1 MADKKINLEF
11 QAKVSTDVGNVKT
24 IIANLKNELG
34 KLQIPAGATKGFEHS
49 LNNLNREVQEFEALL
64 AGGVSSLNDTRK
76 LETSWKRVTTIL
88 DTIGV
93 QIKDL
98 GLAGDKIFP
107 KSVTTNIE
115 KANKAMTAYQQK
127 VAAIRET
134 QEFKDKQAGQSDAVT
149 KRNQAQANLAREEK
163 RLRDLQ
169 VEYDSKKAAWDK
181 NRATEYAAQQSEIAE
196 LTTKINQQTAALEQQ
211 KEVQKQLAQQGVVTQ
226 KGEITDRHS
235 KALPKVDAEIARLK
249 EAKRVADEA
258 KKAAEAEEEAAKKA
272 QSVARGKVTKAKNK
286 HGENSKEVKEAGA
299 AKVEAENR
307 YAEAHKKT
315 LEAITQVEQAE
326 KDLQTTQQIK
336 ADLQKKSQEAEDSK
350 SQVDAITKQ
359 KEALEK
365 QRDALQ
371 TSAQEHERYKVSLDR
386 TESALEDQKTKVET
400 YRTAL
405 STATTE
411 VQRFNAELEQLELD
425 GSKTEWEEIVRVVK
439 EFTGVDLS
447 GFQGDMSK
455 VTSILEQYK
464 MGEIQKSPETM
475 KRLAAELQK
484 VIAPAQGTKQAINGL
499 SEEFKELNRAEQDME
514 RLKNQVLDFF
524 SLSNAIQI
532 FKNAIRDA
540 FETVKELDA
549 AMTETAVVT
558 DFSVG
563 DMWDKLPEYSEQATQ
578 LGTSIKSLYE
588 ATTLY
593 YQQGLK
599 SEAAMGVGIETM
611 KMARIANMDAAAATE
626 AMTAALRGFNME
638 INETSA
644 TRINDVYSELAAITA
659 SDTEQIATA
668 MSKTASIA
676 ASANMEFETTAAL
689 LAQII
694 ETTQEAPETAGTAM
708 KTIIARFTEVKQLFS
723 EGMLTGEDGEGE
735 EININKIDAALK
747 TVGISLKDFLN
758 GTKGIDDIFLEL
770 ASKWNSLDLA
780 TQRYIATTAAGSR
793 QQSRFIAMMSNYDR
807 TMELVEA
814 ANNSA
819 GASSEQFGK
828 TLESLDAKLQKLQN
842 AWDTFTMGLA
852 NNQAIKIAVDMLT
865 GLLNIVNDLTG
876 ALGDGIGVILKL
888 GAAFGAMKLGKSFLG
903 ALTIGLNPK
912 NDISTLQALGMEY
925 TNLGKAATETWEKM
939 KANKIGNW
947 TSGISAMIGLV
958 AKLTAEVG
966 KQAGWNKQWTNSLE
980 TVATAASTAA
990 VAIQFLNMVGL
1001 SNPYFAI
1008 ATAIAALG
1016 YAIYKITSDISHAK
1030 SIEGQIEA
1038 AEEQTRAAE
1047 SAANDAREAYMN
1059 LFNMGNSYTD
1069 TQERLAELTE
1079 GTEEYTR
1086 ALIDANNQ
1094 VLAMIEAYPG
1104 LQKYLRMTNGVLSFD
1119 ESGYQQYLADL
1130 ESGTVKTQ
1138 TATIAARASEA
1149 QLRYKEKQQEIGIDF
1164 TNWISNESNHS
1175 VEDLDKIFEFF
1186 SYGSMGLDY
1195 GSSILALRLQEAGNL
1210 EEGLAAYANQFNI
1223 PEETLQ
1229 QFSSFITEKW
1239 TQSAE
1244 GQSYFNRLEESR
1256 YNVDSLNNQM
1266 ARDIVDNSIIS
1277 DEGTESVIAKII
1289 ADKIAVGDEVQS
1301 EVDLI
1306 KDKNLEQLQ
1315 EMYKEVFGID
1325 FSLVA
1330 DSYMTDGEVDRE
1342 KVINAIATERA
1353 RSAYANQ
1360 AKDLEAGIEQYF
1372 KANPD
1377 NSDAFKALLAGET
1390 NDGNIIDKILQMGGD
1405 SGELSVEKILG
1416 EFDIDALAEILDTDA
1431 ENIKTQLT
1439 VSLNKFAKM
1448 RVQLVQDLAGKLAE
1462 GGLQRDAALQYAN
1475 KLTFE
1480 NATYLNEVASALQQ
1494 GLGEGGLTALNT
1506 MLQEGLS
1513 EHFFANQKE
1522 ISEVINSI
1530 NFNNPIQAVGQ
1541 LTRAF
1546 ENGSDTMKTFV
1557 NNILAIN
1564 QSTLGLSA
1572 QFKYL
1577 LTTAEFGE
1585 IKDDIAD
1592 MVKETGR
1599 VDAKGITEL
1608 AEECDY
1614 LNDIMEQTG
1623 ITAEGMAKALTMLE
1637 DGTLE
1642 VNQLTDAVLASFKA
1656 FDGLESIISSVHSK
1670 FEDFNTT
1677 DRQGEIQD
1685 FVNSAAEQVK
1695 ESIEMGAW
1703 GNELTFDYLAELFG
1717 TDFVDAAADDL
1728 RGAIEKYNAVLQELG
1743 TGSMSAVFE
1752 RLARGKDVLG
1762 NTIKGATGSLQEG
1775 YTYTDENGKSFSMQ
1789 EAEGMLTL
1797 DGYQNFSS
1805 SAEFVDFLANTA
1817 GMSEAGAK
1825 AALAWWSNY
1834 STDMREYFAKA
1845 DEQIARTEFIEALG
1859 GVVDQSEIDAYASI
1873 WNLTTE
1879 QVEALNA
1886 ELAEAQIRVTDFYEE
1901 SGKLKKTEDIMS
1913 SVAEA
1918 MAEDGRYGGLE
1929 RVVGA
1934 AYKKVDGITQIGEN
1948 IQLLNLDSL
1957 FNYLREYKV
1966 PEGAWDGIIEQLA
1979 EGADQVTQ
1987 TIQGHPITVDITP
2000 DMSVADINAEL
2011 QNELQR
2017 QLWREQAE
2025 IQAQVYGELEV
2036 APTLDETAYNSVQSS
2051 IDKLTTTRYA
2061 KVVVNEVWGS
2071 RVDRTSTTTTTV
2083 TVPAGNSGYSST
2095 AQKYLSDRGYISV
2108 ASGTKSAKGGISLLS
2123 EEGAEIVWNKE
2134 KGYSYITGQNGPEFQ
2149 RLNPGD
2155 QVFNAKDTKKILKNG
2170 INPTYASHASGTF
2183 QSNATSVP
2191 VGAGKN
2197 PISGGSGG
2205 NASEKEED
2213 KWENPFDKLYNLVRK
2228 IDEELRQRERIERRY
2243 EKLLEDIGVSA
2254 NKIVAVTAEELVQ
2267 LERERMLQEQLIS
2280 GRRYQIQQFQN
2291 ENPDLT
2297 GYANVVQNERGED
2310 VLRINWDLING
2321 ITDSDQGQRIEDYVS
2336 QLEEWFDDLQEA
2348 EDALWDIEDT
2358 IDEIKERGKDQY
2370 FELEDMIKDALTQS
2384 YQEQIDTLTEINN
2397 SINDTNASL
2406 LDAIQKSV
2414 DKQRQDRENERTED
2428 ELAEKQRRLMYLQ
2441 QDTSGANA
2449 MEILRLQ
2456 DEIAQG
2462 QEDYTD
2468 TLIDQKISELQDQND
2483 AAAEQRDKQITL
2495 AQAQLDHYIET
2506 GRIWQEVQAL
2516 MDEGLDKDNGLIR
2529 GTRLETIL
2537 KNAANF
2543 KGLSDLA
2550 KVEWLNDTN
2559 KIIAEALAYLDIGEK
2574 LDEIIGKIDAP
2585 TVEGPASGGTMGPP
2599 SSGGSGGSGGSGS
2612 SGGGGGSGGSGG
2624 SGTITVTYGN
2634 GNKVT
2639 YDKNA
2644 PNLDSIIAYWESQ
2657 WGKSDYNGGTPTP
2670 PSNNGNSNGT
2680 GSSNT
2685 GNNGDAQTEKKPKQV
2700 VVTYGNGKVV
2710 TYNYPEPTST
2720 VAYWE
2725 GQWGKV
2731 KNRVYKYKQGGLADF
2746 TGPAWLDGTKARP
2759 ELVLNARDTQNF
2771 IQLKDILASLMN
2783 GSINNTSTENN
2794 GDITY
2799 DIDINVESIGSDYD
2813 IEQVANKVKSLI
2825 GDDARYRNN
2834 NTVSL
2839 KR

>member
-49 LNNLNREVQEFEALL
+49 LNNLNREVQEFEVLL

-235 KALPKVDAEIARLK
+235 KAFPKVDAEIARLK

-326 KDLQTTQQIK
+326 KNLQTAQQTK

-411 VQRFNAELEQLELD
+411 VQRFDAELEQLELD
-425 GSKTEWEEIVRVVK
+425 GSKAEWEEIVRVVK

-723 EGMLTGEDGEGE
+723 EGILSGEDAEGE

-819 GASSEQFGK
+819 GASTEQFGK

-852 NNQAIKIAVDMLT
+852 NNEAIKIAVDMLT

-876 ALGDGIGVILKL
+876 ALGNGISAILKL

-912 NDISTLQALGMEY
+912 NDISTLQALSMEY
-925 TNLGKAATETWEKM
+925 TNLGKAATETWKKM
-939 KANKIGNW
+939 KANQTVNLG
-947 TSGISAMIGLV
+947 SGVAGLIALV
-958 AKLTAEVG
+958 AKLGAEVSDQVG
-966 KQAGWNKQWTNSLE
+966 LNDQWASSFEVVASAAGTL
-980 TVATAASTAA
+980 A
-990 VAIQFLNMVGL
+990 VALQFLNMLGL
-1001 SNPYFAI
+1001 ANPYV
-1008 ATAIAALG
+1008 AIAAAILAIG
-1016 YAIYKITSDISHAK
+1016 YAAVKIVSDVNHAN
-1030 SIEGQIEA
+1030 SIEGRLEEARDCAEA
-1038 AEEQTRAAE
+1038 AK
-1047 SAANDAREAYMN
+1047 SAAQEANEAYN
-1059 LFNMGNSYTD
+1059 TLLTKGDQYNETQKRLQELTKG
-1069 TQERLAELTE
+1069 TQE
-1079 GTEEYTR
+1079 YTQ
-1086 ALIDANNQ
+1086 ALIDNNNV
-1094 VLAMIEAYPG
+1094 VLGMVDAYPG
-1104 LQKYLRMTNGVLSFD
+1104 LRKYLKMEDSVLSFD
-1119 ESGYQQYLADL
+1119 EIGYAQYSKDL
-1130 ESGTVKTQ
+1130 EGGVEKTQ
-1138 TATIAARASEA
+1138 IATLMGEARVAELELAEVAQGFGENFSRFWTNWEMTDGQAAVYDDFLKKNPAGISLEDYIASNPQGFYNIEDLIDGFFDFNEVDPEAGASKRFKRSIINAWAQVPEEEKYIPGLDEARATSENLNYQVASAVVDKYVGGEDEGFNDVVA
-1149 QLRYKEKQQEIGIDF
+1149 QIIANKINVDKDTAAKVAEYEKKSEDELIDLY
-1164 TNWISNESNHS
+1164 
-1175 VEDLDKIFEFF
+1175 EDIFLSDFELVKSSFMDGDKI
-1186 SYGSMGLDY
+1186 DRKK
-1195 GSSILALRLQEAGNL
+1195 LATAIADQEAIQK
-1210 EEGLAAYANQFNI
+1210 Y
-1223 PEETLQ
+1223 TQ
-1229 QFSSFITEKW
+1229 QSTST
-1239 TQSAE
+1239 AE
-1244 GQSYFNRLEESR
+1244 
-1256 YNVDSLNNQM
+1256 SLNNFLDGSTNKKGLM
-1266 ARDIVDNSIIS
+1266 AALSGQTS
-1277 DEGTESVIAKII
+1277 DLNLIDKII
-1289 ADKIAVGDEVQS
+1289 ADAITDKGEIDLNAFLEASGVNMEDITEAFGEDAE
-1301 EVDLI
+1301 LI
-1306 KDKNLEQLQ
+1306 KQQLETT
-1315 EMYKEVFGID
+1315 I
-1325 FSLVA
+1325 
-1330 DSYMTDGEVDRE
+1330 
-1342 KVINAIATERA
+1342 
-1353 RSAYANQ
+1353 
-1360 AKDLEAGIEQYF
+1360 
-1372 KANPD
+1372 
-1377 NSDAFKALLAGET
+1377 
-1390 NDGNIIDKILQMGGD
+1390 
-1405 SGELSVEKILG
+1405 
-1416 EFDIDALAEILDTDA
+1416 
-1431 ENIKTQLT
+1431 
-1439 VSLNKFAKM
+1439 NKFIKQKTLLIQGVAN
-1448 RVQLVQDLAGKLAE
+1448 KLSE
-1462 GGLQRDAALQYAN
+1462 GGLSRQDALDYAS

-1480 NATYLNEVASALQQ
+1480 NATYLNEVATALEQ
-1494 GLGEGGLTALNT
+1494 GLGDGGLAALNT
-1506 MLQEGLS
+1506 MLKEGMGDQ
-1513 EHFFANQKE
+1513 FFANKKE
-1522 ISEVINSI
+1522 IQEVIGSI

-1541 LTRAF
+1541 LIRAF
-1546 ENGSDTMKTFV
+1546 DNGSETMKTFV
-1557 NNILAIN
+1557 NNILTIN
-1564 QSTLGLSA
+1564 QAALGLGA

-1599 VDAKGITEL
+1599 VDASNITEL

-1623 ITAEGMAKALTMLE
+1623 ITAEGMAKALTMIE
-1637 DGTLE
+1637 DGTLDFH
-1642 VNQLTDAVLASFKA
+1642 QLTDAVLASFKA

-1670 FEDFNTT
+1670 FEDFDTT

-1695 ESIEMGAW
+1695 ESVEMGAW

-1728 RGAIEKYNAVLQELG
+1728 RGTIEKYNAVLQELG

-1752 RLARGKDVLG
+1752 RLARGEDVLG
-1762 NTIKGATGSLQEG
+1762 NTIKNANGSLQEG

-1789 EAEGMLTL
+1789 EAGDILTL

-1805 SAEFVDFLANTA
+1805 SAEFVEFLADTA

-1845 DEQIARTEFIEALG
+1845 DEQIARTEFISALN

-1879 QVEALNA
+1879 QVKALNA

-1918 MAEDGRYGGLE
+1918 MAENGRYGGLE

-1934 AYKKVDGITQIGEN
+1934 AYKKVDGVTQIGEN

-1987 TIQGHPITVDITP
+1987 TIQGHSITVDITP
-2000 DMSVADINAEL
+2000 DMSVEDINAEL
-2011 QNELQR
+2011 QNELRR
-2017 QLWREQAE
+2017 QLIKEEAE
-2025 IQAQVYGELEV
+2025 IQAQVFGELSVTPELDDAAYQSV
-2036 APTLDETAYNSVQSS
+2036 LSKINTLTD
-2051 IDKLTTTRYA
+2051 TRYA
-2061 KVVVNEVWGS
+2061 TVVVNEKWGTRIQRVQNSEETVVVNEVAPQGS
-2071 RVDRTSTTTTTV
+2071 QAAGTRSA
-2083 TVPAGNSGYSST
+2083 PAG
-2095 AQKYLSDRGYISV
+2095 L
-2108 ASGTKSAKGGISLLS
+2108 SLLG
-2123 EEGAEIVWNKE
+2123 EEGAEIVWNKD
-2134 KGYSYITGQNGPEFQ
+2134 KKYSYIVGNNGPEFQ
-2149 RLNPGD
+2149 HLNSGD
-2155 QVFNAKDTKKILKNG
+2155 QVFNAQDTKKILKNG
-2170 INPTYASHASGTF
+2170 INPIYASHASGTF

-2321 ITDSDQGQRIEDYVS
+2321 ITDPDQGQRIEDYVS

-2414 DKQRQDRENERTED
+2414 DKRRQDRENERTED

-2543 KGLSDLA
+2543 QGLSDLA

-2685 GNNGDAQTEKKPKQV
+2685 GNSGGAQTEKKPKQV

-2746 TGPAWLDGTKARP
+2746 TGPAWLDGTKSRP
-2759 ELVLNARDTQNF
+2759 ELVLNQKDTQNF
-2771 IQLKDILASLMN
+2771 IQLKDILASLMT
-2783 GSINNTSTENN
+2783 GSHASTENN

-2813 IEQVANKVKSLI
+2813 VEQVANKVKSLI
-2825 GDDARYRNN
+2825 NEDARYRNN
-2834 NTVSL
+2834 NAVSL

>member
-326 KDLQTTQQIK
+326 KDLQTAQQTK
-336 ADLQKKSQEAEDSK
+336 ANLQKKSQEAEDSK

-371 TSAQEHERYKVSLDR
+371 TSAQEHEKYKASLDR

-400 YRTAL
+400 YRTTL
-405 STATTE
+405 NTATTE

-425 GSKTEWEEIVRVVK
+425 GSKAEWEEIVRVVK

-499 SEEFKELNRAEQDME
+499 SEEFKELNRVEQDME

-599 SEAAMGVGIETM
+599 TEAAMGVGIETM

-723 EGMLTGEDGEGE
+723 EGMLSGEDAEGE

-819 GASSEQFGK
+819 GASTEQFGK

-852 NNQAIKIAVDMLT
+852 NNEAIKIAVDMLT
-865 GLLNIVNDLTG
+865 SLLNIVNDLTG
-876 ALGDGIGVILKL
+876 ALGNGISAILKL

-912 NDISTLQALGMEY
+912 NDISTLQALSMEY
-925 TNLGKAATETWEKM
+925 TNLGKAATETWKKM
-939 KANKIGNW
+939 KANQTVNLG
-947 TSGISAMIGLV
+947 SGVAGLIALV
-958 AKLTAEVG
+958 AKLGAEVSDQVG
-966 KQAGWNKQWTNSLE
+966 LNDQWASSFEVVASAAGTL
-980 TVATAASTAA
+980 A
-990 VAIQFLNMVGL
+990 VALQFLNMLGL
-1001 SNPYFAI
+1001 ANPYV
-1008 ATAIAALG
+1008 AIAAAILAIG
-1016 YAIYKITSDISHAK
+1016 YAAVKIVSDVNHAN
-1030 SIEGQIEA
+1030 SIEGRLEEARDCAEA
-1038 AEEQTRAAE
+1038 AK
-1047 SAANDAREAYMN
+1047 SAAQEANEAYN
-1059 LFNMGNSYTD
+1059 TLLTKGDQYNETQKRLQELTKG
-1069 TQERLAELTE
+1069 TQE
-1079 GTEEYTR
+1079 YTQ
-1086 ALIDANNQ
+1086 ALIDNNNV
-1094 VLAMIEAYPG
+1094 VLGMVDAYPG
-1104 LQKYLRMTNGVLSFD
+1104 LRKYLKMEDGVLSFD
-1119 ESGYQQYLADL
+1119 EIGYAQYSKDL
-1130 ESGTVKTQ
+1130 EGGVEKTQ
-1138 TATIAARASEA
+1138 IATLMGEARVAELELAEVAQGFGENFSRFWTNWEMTDGQAAVYNDFLKKNPAGISLEDYIASNPQGFYNIEDLIDGFFDFNEVDPEAGASKRFKRSIINAWAQVPEQEKYIPGLDEARATSENLNYQVASAVVDKYVGGEDEGFNDVVA
-1149 QLRYKEKQQEIGIDF
+1149 QIIANKINVDKDTAAKVAEYEKKSEDDLIDLY
-1164 TNWISNESNHS
+1164 
-1175 VEDLDKIFEFF
+1175 EDIFLSDFELVKSSFMDGDKI
-1186 SYGSMGLDY
+1186 DRKK
-1195 GSSILALRLQEAGNL
+1195 LATAIADQEAIQK
-1210 EEGLAAYANQFNI
+1210 Y
-1223 PEETLQ
+1223 TQ
-1229 QFSSFITEKW
+1229 QSTST
-1239 TQSAE
+1239 AE
-1244 GQSYFNRLEESR
+1244 
-1256 YNVDSLNNQM
+1256 SLNNFLDGSTNKKGLM
-1266 ARDIVDNSIIS
+1266 AALSGQTS
-1277 DEGTESVIAKII
+1277 DLNLIDKII
-1289 ADKIAVGDEVQS
+1289 ADAITDKGEIDLNAFLEASGVNMEDITEAFGEDAE
-1301 EVDLI
+1301 LI
-1306 KDKNLEQLQ
+1306 KQQLETT
-1315 EMYKEVFGID
+1315 I
-1325 FSLVA
+1325 
-1330 DSYMTDGEVDRE
+1330 
-1342 KVINAIATERA
+1342 
-1353 RSAYANQ
+1353 
-1360 AKDLEAGIEQYF
+1360 
-1372 KANPD
+1372 
-1377 NSDAFKALLAGET
+1377 
-1390 NDGNIIDKILQMGGD
+1390 
-1405 SGELSVEKILG
+1405 
-1416 EFDIDALAEILDTDA
+1416 
-1431 ENIKTQLT
+1431 
-1439 VSLNKFAKM
+1439 NKFIKQKTLLIQGVAN
-1448 RVQLVQDLAGKLAE
+1448 KLSE
-1462 GGLQRDAALQYAN
+1462 GGLSRQDALDYAS

-1480 NATYLNEVASALQQ
+1480 NATYLNEVATALEQ
-1494 GLGEGGLTALNT
+1494 GLGDGGLAALNT
-1506 MLQEGLS
+1506 MLKEGMGDQ
-1513 EHFFANQKE
+1513 FFANKKE
-1522 ISEVINSI
+1522 IQEVIGSI

-1541 LTRAF
+1541 LIRAF
-1546 ENGSDTMKTFV
+1546 DNGSETMKTFV
-1557 NNILAIN
+1557 NNILTIN
-1564 QSTLGLSA
+1564 QAALGLGA

-1599 VDAKGITEL
+1599 VDASNITEL

-1623 ITAEGMAKALTMLE
+1623 ITAEGMAKALTMIE
-1637 DGTLE
+1637 DGTLDFH
-1642 VNQLTDAVLASFKA
+1642 QLTDAVLASFKA

-1670 FEDFNTT
+1670 FEDFDTT

-1695 ESIEMGAW
+1695 ESVEMGAW

-1728 RGAIEKYNAVLQELG
+1728 RGTIEKYNAVLQELG

-1789 EAEGMLTL
+1789 EAGGKLTL

-1805 SAEFVDFLANTA
+1805 SAEFVEFLADTA

-1834 STDMREYFAKA
+1834 STDMRQYFAKA
-1845 DEQIARTEFIEALG
+1845 DEQIARTEFISALN

-1934 AYKKVDGITQIGEN
+1934 AYKKVDGVTQIGEN

-1987 TIQGHPITVDITP
+1987 TIQGHSITVDITP
-2000 DMSVADINAEL
+2000 DMSVEDINAEL
-2011 QNELQR
+2011 QNELRR
-2017 QLWREQAE
+2017 QLIKEEAE
-2025 IQAQVYGELEV
+2025 IQAQVFGELSVTPELDDAAYQSV
-2036 APTLDETAYNSVQSS
+2036 LSKINTLTD
-2051 IDKLTTTRYA
+2051 TRYA
-2061 KVVVNEVWGS
+2061 TVVVNEKWGTRIQRVQNSEETVVVNEVAPQGS
-2071 RVDRTSTTTTTV
+2071 QAAGTRSA
-2083 TVPAGNSGYSST
+2083 PAG
-2095 AQKYLSDRGYISV
+2095 L
-2108 ASGTKSAKGGISLLS
+2108 SLLG
-2123 EEGAEIVWNKE
+2123 EEGAEIVWNKD
-2134 KGYSYITGQNGPEFQ
+2134 KKYSYIVGNNGPEFQ
-2149 RLNPGD
+2149 HLNSGD
-2155 QVFNAKDTKKILKNG
+2155 QVFNAQDTKKILRNG
-2170 INPTYASHASGTF
+2170 VNPLYQSHASGIYG
-2183 QSNATSVP
+2183 SHATSVP

-2205 NASEKEED
+2205 KTSDDDED
-2213 KWENPFDKLYNLVRK
+2213 TWENPFDKLYNLVRK

-2243 EKLLEDIGVSA
+2243 EKLLKSIDVSA
-2254 NKIVAVTAEELVQ
+2254 NAIVKVSREELAQ
-2267 LERERMLQEQLIS
+2267 LDRERAFQESLVR
-2280 GRRYQIQQFQN
+2280 GRRQQINQYQS
-2291 ENPDLT
+2291 ENADLT
-2297 GYANVVQNERGED
+2297 KYANVVKNDRGED
-2310 VLRINWDLING
+2310 VLRIDWDLINSV
-2321 ITDSDQGQRIEDYVS
+2321 TDTDEGERIEEYVS
-2336 QLEEWFDDLQEA
+2336 QLEEWFDSLEEA
-2348 EDALWDIEDT
+2348 EDALWDIEDAVE
-2358 IDEIKERGKDQY
+2358 EIKERGEEEY
-2370 FELEDMIKDALTQS
+2370 FDMEDTIKEALTQS
-2384 YQEQIDTLTEINN
+2384 YQDEIDKLSQINE
-2397 SINDTNASL
+2397 SINETNSSL
-2406 LDAIQKSV
+2406 LDAIQKTI
-2414 DKQRQDRENERTED
+2414 DKQRQDRDNQRTED
-2428 ELAEKQRRLMYLQ
+2428 DLAEKQRRLLYLQ

-2456 DEIAQG
+2456 EEIEQG

-2468 TLIDQKISELQDQND
+2468 ALIDQKISELQDQND
-2483 AAAEQRDKQITL
+2483 EAAKQREQQITI
-2495 AQAQLDHYIET
+2495 AQSQLDHYIET
-2506 GRIWQEVQAL
+2506 GRIWQEVYSL
-2516 MDEGLDKDNGLIR
+2516 MDDGLDKDAGLVR
-2529 GTRLETIL
+2529 GSRLEEIL
-2537 KNAANF
+2537 KNSDNF
-2543 KGLSDLA
+2543 TGMSEIA
-2550 KVEWLNDTN
+2550 KMEWLNDTN
-2559 KIIAEALAYLDIGEK
+2559 NMIAQALAYLEIGRQLEDIGAKAGSQIEFTTADGRV
-2574 LDEIIGKIDAP
+2574 LTGIVNSDGSVTASDGSTYNNVYQGYDGKYYAGENITGDKK
-2585 TVEGPASGGTMGPP
+2585 PP
-2599 SSGGSGGSGGSGS
+2599 SVEKPSNNISGS
-2612 SGGGGGSGGSGG
+2612 SGNKNNTTTKKNNPYGVASEQGNYTARNGTMWSQGVKAIQWALNDMGYNA
-2624 SGTITVTYGN
+2624 GTIDGGYGYTTAQAVSRFQSSE
-2634 GNKVT
+2634 GIQVDGD
-2639 YDKNA
+2639 YG
-2644 PNLDSIIAYWESQ
+2644 SQ
-2657 WGKSDYNGGTPTP
+2657 TR
-2670 PSNNGNSNGT
+2670 
-2680 GSSNT
+2680 
-2685 GNNGDAQTEKKPKQV
+2685 EKMRLR
-2700 VVTYGNGKVV
+2700 G
-2710 TYNYPEPTST
+2710 
-2720 VAYWE
+2720 
-2725 GQWGKV
+2725 
-2731 KNRVYKYKQGGLADF
+2731 YKTGGLADF

-2759 ELVLNARDTQNF
+2759 ELVLNQRDTQNF
-2771 IQLKDILASLMN
+2771 IQLKDILASLMT
-2783 GSINNTSTENN
+2783 GSHTSTENN

-2813 IEQVANKVKSLI
+2813 VEQVANKVKSLI
-2825 GDDARYRNN
+2825 NEDARYRNN
-2834 NTVSL
+2834 NAVSL

>member
-64 AGGVSSLNDTRK
+64 AGGISSLNDTRK

-127 VAAIRET
+127 VAAIRKT
-134 QEFKDKQAGQSDAVT
+134 QEFKGKQAGQSEAVT

-196 LTTKINQQTAALEQQ
+196 LTTKIKQQTAALEQQ

-235 KALPKVDAEIARLK
+235 KAFPKVDAEIARLK

-272 QSVARGKVTKAKNK
+272 QSVARGKNTKAKNK

-326 KDLQTTQQIK
+326 KDLQTVQQTK

-371 TSAQEHERYKVSLDR
+371 TSAQEHERYKASLDR
-386 TESALEDQKTKVET
+386 AESALEDQKTKVET

-405 STATTE
+405 STAATE
-411 VQRFNAELEQLELD
+411 VQRFNTELEQLELD
-425 GSKTEWEEIVRVVK
+425 GSQAEWEEIVRVVK

-499 SEEFKELNRAEQDME
+499 SNEFKELHRAEQDME

-599 SEAAMGVGIETM
+599 TEAAMSVGIETM

-723 EGMLTGEDGEGE
+723 EGMLSGEDAEGE

-747 TVGISLKDFLN
+747 AVGISLKDFLN

-876 ALGDGIGVILKL
+876 ALGDGIGAILKL

-1001 SNPYFAI
+1001 SNPFFAI

-1047 SAANDAREAYMN
+1047 SAANDAREAYIN

-1079 GTEEYTR
+1079 GTKEYTR

-1119 ESGYQQYLADL
+1119 EGGYQQYLADL

-1186 SYGSMGLDY
+1186 SYGDMGLDY

-1210 EEGLAAYANQFNI
+1210 EEGLAAYANQFSI

-1239 TQSAE
+1239 TQSEE
-1244 GQSYFNRLEESR
+1244 GQSYFSRLEESR

-1448 RVQLVQDLAGKLAE
+1448 RVQLVQDVAGKLAE

-1670 FEDFNTT
+1670 FEDFDTT

-1695 ESIEMGAW
+1695 ESVEIGAW

-1789 EAEGMLTL
+1789 EAGGMLTL

-1805 SAEFVDFLANTA
+1805 SAEFVEFLADTA

-1859 GVVDQSEIDAYASI
+1859 GVVDQSEIDAYARI

-1879 QVEALNA
+1879 QIEALNA

-1918 MAEDGRYGGLE
+1918 MAENGRYGGLE

-1957 FNYLREYKV
+1957 FNYLTEYKV

-2017 QLWREQAE
+2017 QLWKEQAE

-2051 IDKLTTTRYA
+2051 IDSLTTTRYA

-2071 RVDRTSTTTTTV
+2071 RVDRTSTTTTIV

-2095 AQKYLSDRGYISV
+2095 AQKYLSDRGYVSV

-2197 PISGGSGG
+2197 PISGG
-2205 NASEKEED
+2205 NTSEKEED

-2243 EKLLEDIGVSA
+2243 EKLLTDLNVSA
-2254 NKIVAVTAEELVQ
+2254 KQIVSVSREELAQ
-2267 LERERMLQEQLIS
+2267 LEKERLLQERLVTS
-2280 GRRYQIQQFQN
+2280 RKSQIEQYQN
-2291 ENPDLT
+2291 ESSDLT
-2297 GYANVVQNERGED
+2297 KYGNVVTDENGNS
-2310 VLRINWDLING
+2310 VLRINWDLINSV
-2321 ITDSDQGQRIEDYVS
+2321 TDTEEGDRIETYIS
-2336 QLEEWFDDLQEA
+2336 QLEEWFDSLEEA
-2348 EDALWDIEDT
+2348 EDALQDIEDAVE
-2358 IDEIKERGKDQY
+2358 EIKERGKDQY
-2370 FELEDMIKDALTQS
+2370 FELEDAIKDALVQS
-2384 YQEQIDTLTEINN
+2384 YQDEIDKLSEINN
-2397 SINDTNASL
+2397 SINDTNSAL
-2406 LDAIQKSV
+2406 LDAMQKSL
-2414 DKQRQDRENERTED
+2414 DKQRQERENQRTED
-2428 ELAEKQRRLMYLQ
+2428 DLAEKQRRLLYLQ

-2449 MEILRLQ
+2449 TEILQLQ
-2456 DEIAQG
+2456 KEIKEG

-2468 TLIDQKISELQDQND
+2468 SLIDQKISELQEQND
-2483 AAAEQRDKQITL
+2483 EAAKQREQQIIL
-2495 AQAQLDHYIET
+2495 AQTQLDHYVKT
-2506 GRIWQEVQAL
+2506 GQVWEDVYAL
-2516 MDEGLDKDNGLIR
+2516 MDEGLDEDSGLIR
-2529 GTRLETIL
+2529 GSRLEELL
-2537 KNAANF
+2537 KNAEGF
-2543 KGLSDLA
+2543 QGMSTIKQM
-2550 KVEWLNDTN
+2550 EWMKDTN
-2559 KIIAEALAYLDIGEK
+2559 NMIAQALAYLEIGRQLEDIGMQTGSQVEFTTSDGRI
-2574 LDEIIGKIDAP
+2574 LTGTVNADGSVTASDGQTYNNVFQGYDGKYYAGENIADVEEP
-2585 TVEGPASGGTMGPP
+2585 NVEGPSEGQGEAKDNPYGVASNQGNYTARNGTMWSKGVKAIQWALNDM
-2599 SSGGSGGSGGSGS
+2599 GYNA
-2612 SGGGGGSGGSGG
+2612 
-2624 SGTITVTYGN
+2624 GTIDGGYGYATAQAVSRFQRAE
-2634 GNKVT
+2634 GISA
-2639 YDKNA
+2639 D
-2644 PNLDSIIAYWESQ
+2644 
-2657 WGKSDYNGGTPTP
+2657 GDYGP
-2670 PSNNGNSNGT
+2670 
-2680 GSSNT
+2680 
-2685 GNNGDAQTEKKPKQV
+2685 QTREKMKLR
-2700 VVTYGNGKVV
+2700 G
-2710 TYNYPEPTST
+2710 
-2720 VAYWE
+2720 
-2725 GQWGKV
+2725 
-2731 KNRVYKYKQGGLADF
+2731 YKTGGLADF

-2759 ELVLNARDTQNF
+2759 EMVLNQKDTQNF
-2771 IQLKDILASLMN
+2771 IQLRDILASIMER
-2783 GSINNTSTENN
+2783 GSTSNSSTENN

-2799 DIDINVESIGSDYD
+2799 DIDINVETIGSDYD
-2813 IEQVANKVKSLI
+2813 VEQVANKVKSLI
-2825 GDDARYRNN
+2825 SENARYRNN
-2834 NTVSL
+2834 NTISL
-2839 KR
+2839 AR

>member
-98 GLAGDKIFP
+98 GLSGDKIFP
-107 KSVTTNIE
+107 KSVTANIE

-134 QEFKDKQAGQSDAVT
+134 QEFKDKQTGQNDAVT

-235 KALPKVDAEIARLK
+235 KAFPKVDAEIARLK

-326 KDLQTTQQIK
+326 KNLQTAQQTK

-371 TSAQEHERYKVSLDR
+371 TSAQEHERYKASLDR

-411 VQRFNAELEQLELD
+411 VQRFDAELEQLELD
-425 GSKTEWEEIVRVVK
+425 GSKAEWEEIVRVVK

-723 EGMLTGEDGEGE
+723 EGMLSGEDAEGE

-876 ALGDGIGVILKL
+876 ALGDGIGAILKL

-1104 LQKYLRMTNGVLSFD
+1104 LQKYLRMTNGALSFD

-1210 EEGLAAYANQFNI
+1210 EEGLAAYANQFDI

-1448 RVQLVQDLAGKLAE
+1448 RVQLVQDVAGKLAE

-1805 SAEFVDFLANTA
+1805 SAEFVEFLADTT

-1845 DEQIARTEFIEALG
+1845 DEQIARTEFISALN

-1879 QVEALNA
+1879 QVKALNA

-1918 MAEDGRYGGLE
+1918 MAENGRYGGLE

-1934 AYKKVDGITQIGEN
+1934 AYKKVDGVTQIGEN

-1987 TIQGHPITVDITP
+1987 TIQGHSITVDITP
-2000 DMSVADINAEL
+2000 DMSVEDINAEL
-2011 QNELQR
+2011 QNELRR
-2017 QLWREQAE
+2017 QLVKEEAE
-2025 IQAQVYGELEV
+2025 IQAQVFGELSVTPELDDAAYQSV
-2036 APTLDETAYNSVQSS
+2036 LSKINTLTD
-2051 IDKLTTTRYA
+2051 TRYA
-2061 KVVVNEVWGS
+2061 TVVVNEKWGTRIQRVQNSEETVVVNEVAPQGS
-2071 RVDRTSTTTTTV
+2071 QAAGTRSA
-2083 TVPAGNSGYSST
+2083 PAG
-2095 AQKYLSDRGYISV
+2095 L
-2108 ASGTKSAKGGISLLS
+2108 SLLG
-2123 EEGAEIVWNKE
+2123 EEGAEIVWNKD
-2134 KGYSYITGQNGPEFQ
+2134 KKYSYIVGNNGPEFQ
-2149 RLNPGD
+2149 HLNSGD
-2155 QVFNAKDTKKILKNG
+2155 QVFNAQDTKKILRNG
-2170 INPTYASHASGTF
+2170 VNPLYQSHASGIYG
-2183 QSNATSVP
+2183 SHATSVP

-2205 NASEKEED
+2205 KTSDDDED
-2213 KWENPFDKLYNLVRK
+2213 TWENPFDKLYNLVRK

-2321 ITDSDQGQRIEDYVS
+2321 LTDTDQGQRVEDYVS

-2624 SGTITVTYGN
+2624 GSGTFRVDYVSNETGKVVKTVTYS
-2634 GNKVT
+2634 
-2639 YDKNA
+2639 KNA
-2644 PNLDSIIAYWESQ
+2644 PNLEGIIAYWESALNATARR
-2657 WGKSDYNGGTPTP
+2657 Y
-2670 PSNNGNSNGT
+2670 
-2680 GSSNT
+2680 
-2685 GNNGDAQTEKKPKQV
+2685 KK
-2700 VVTYGNGKVV
+2700 
-2710 TYNYPEPTST
+2710 
-2720 VAYWE
+2720 
-2725 GQWGKV
+2725 
-2731 KNRVYKYKQGGLADF
+2731 GGLADF

>member
-1 MADKKINLEF
+1 MADKKFDLVFKASLE
-11 QAKVSTDVGNVKT
+11 VGNVKT
-24 IIANLKNELG
+24 NIANLKNELG

-326 KDLQTTQQIK
+326 KDLQTAQQTK

-499 SEEFKELNRAEQDME
+499 SEEFKELNRADQDME
-514 RLKNQVLDFF
+514 NLKNQVLDFF

-723 EGMLTGEDGEGE
+723 EGILSGEDAEGE
-735 EININKIDAALK
+735 EININKIDVALK

-876 ALGDGIGVILKL
+876 ALGDGIGAILKL

-1149 QLRYKEKQQEIGIDF
+1149 QLRYEGKQKEYAYSFGEWWSENSENFSEDDWKMIDQF
-1164 TNWISNESNHS
+1164 FINAGGLPIHF
-1175 VEDLDKIFEFF
+1175 LD
-1186 SYGSMGLDY
+1186 SLYDY
-1195 GSSILALRLQEAGNL
+1195 NNL
-1210 EEGLAAYANQFNI
+1210 EDAIDAYLAINDTSMEIAQPFVD
-1223 PEETLQ
+1223 
-1229 QFSSFITEKW
+1229 FITKGW
-1239 TQSAE
+1239 TESIE
-1244 GQSYFNRLEESR
+1244 GQNYLNQLEEAKYSA
-1256 YNVDSLNNQM
+1256 DSLNQQL
-1266 ARDIVDNSIIS
+1266 AEDIVSNSIIS
-1277 DEGTESVIAKII
+1277 DQGTENVIAKII
-1289 ADKIAVGDEVQS
+1289 ADKIAIGDEVKN
-1301 EVDLI
+1301 EVEKIEDES
-1306 KDKNLEQLQ
+1306 LEELQ
-1315 EMYKEVFGID
+1315 EMYKQVFGID

-1342 KVINAIATERA
+1342 KVINAIATARA
-1353 RSAYANQ
+1353 RSTYANQ

-1377 NSDAFKALLAGET
+1377 NSDAFKALLTGET

-1416 EFDIDALAEILDTDA
+1416 EFDIDALVEILDTDA

-1448 RVQLVQDLAGKLAE
+1448 RVQLVQDVAGKLAE

-1599 VDAKGITEL
+1599 VDAKDITEL

-1614 LNDIMEQTG
+1614 LNDIMDQTG
-1623 ITAEGMAKALTMLE
+1623 IAAEGMAKALTMLE

-1670 FEDFNTT
+1670 FEDFDIT

-1805 SAEFVDFLANTA
+1805 SAEFVEFLADTA

-1859 GVVDQSEIDAYASI
+1859 GVVDQSEIDAYARI

-1957 FNYLREYKV
+1957 FNYLTEYKV

-2017 QLWREQAE
+2017 QLWKEQAE

-2051 IDKLTTTRYA
+2051 IDSLTTTRYA

-2083 TVPAGNSGYSST
+2083 TVPAGNSRYSST
-2095 AQKYLSDRGYISV
+2095 AQKYLSDRGYVSV

-2155 QVFNAKDTKKILKNG
+2155 QVFNTKDTKKILKNG

-2183 QSNATSVP
+2183 QSHATSVP

-2205 NASEKEED
+2205 NASKKEED
-2213 KWENPFDKLYNLVRK
+2213 KWENPFDKLYNLVRE
-2228 IDEELRQRERIERRY
+2228 IDEELRQRERLERRY
-2243 EKLLEDIGVSA
+2243 EKLLESVDMTAGKLFD
-2254 NKIVAVTAEELVQ
+2254 NAVEQLRQ
-2267 LERERMLQEQLIS
+2267 LEKEKLLNKELQEA
-2280 GRRYQIQQFQN
+2280 RRSQIQQYQQ
-2291 ENPDLT
+2291 ENADLMK
-2297 GYANVVQNERGED
+2297 YAKVVQNERGED
-2310 VLRINWDLING
+2310 VLRIHWDQINLVE
-2321 ITDSDQGQRIEDYVS
+2321 DPEQGERIEDYVN
-2336 QLEEWFDDLQEA
+2336 QLEEWFDSLEEA
-2348 EDALWDIEDT
+2348 EDKLNDIEDR
-2358 IDEIKERGKDQY
+2358 IEEVKELGKEEYLD
-2370 FELEDMIKDALTQS
+2370 FENAIKDAITFA
-2384 YQEQIDTLTEINN
+2384 YQEEIDKLSEINE
-2397 SINDTNASL
+2397 SINDTNSQL
-2406 LDAIQKSV
+2406 IDAIS
-2414 DKQRQDRENERTED
+2414 KQVNRIRQQRENERTEQ
-2428 ELAEKQRRLMYLQ
+2428 ELQEKQRQLLYLS
-2441 QDTSGANA
+2441 QDTSGANDMA
-2449 MEILRLQ
+2449 ILELQREI
-2456 DEIAQG
+2456 EEGTI
-2462 QEDYTD
+2462 DYTD
-2468 TLIDQKISELQDQND
+2468 TLIDQKIDELQMQND
-2483 AAAEQRDKQITL
+2483 EAAEQREQQITL
-2495 AQAQLDHYIET
+2495 MQAQLDHLIKSGE
-2506 GRIWQEVQAL
+2506 IWDEVYTL
-2516 MDEGLDKDNGLIR
+2516 MDEGLDPEAGLIR
-2529 GTRLETIL
+2529 GSRLEQIL
-2537 KNAANF
+2537 KSAENFDGMSKVQQMDWLKELQQQAAQAVVYMR
-2543 KGLSDLA
+2543 LTT
-2550 KVEWLNDTN
+2550 E
-2559 KIIAEALAYLDIGEK
+2559 
-2574 LDEIIGKIDAP
+2574 KIDTA
-2585 TVEGPASGGTMGPP
+2585 VELNRQDYFGGTTPEPEYNGS
-2599 SSGGSGGSGGSGS
+2599 SSGGSGGG
-2612 SGGGGGSGGSGG
+2612 SGGGGSFGGSSASGGNNESISTWKIYTPGGSYITTYTGTQSQLDKNFPSISYKREKVSSTGGSNNNGSNNSGSGNNNNNTSTPKYTKMIVKFAD
-2624 SGTITVTYGN
+2624 GT
-2634 GNKVT
+2634 
-2639 YDKNA
+2639 
-2644 PNLDSIIAYWESQ
+2644 Q
-2657 WGKSDYNGGTPTP
+2657 
-2670 PSNNGNSNGT
+2670 
-2680 GSSNT
+2680 
-2685 GNNGDAQTEKKPKQV
+2685 
-2700 VVTYGNGKVV
+2700 V
-2710 TYNYPEPTST
+2710 TYNYNSDWKSLADYHKKFHGGSYTTTP
-2720 VAYWE
+2720 AY
-2725 GQWGKV
+2725 KT
-2731 KNRVYKYKQGGLADF
+2731 GGLADF
-2746 TGPAWLDGTKARP
+2746 TGPAWLDGTKSRP
-2759 ELVLNARDTQNF
+2759 ELVLNQKDTQNF
-2771 IQLKDILASLMN
+2771 IQLKDILASLMT
-2783 GSINNTSTENN
+2783 GPQTSTENN

-2813 IEQVANKVKSLI
+2813 VEQVANKIKSLI
-2825 GDDARYRNN
+2825 NEDARYRNN
-2834 NTVSL
+2834 NAVSL

>member
-286 HGENSKEVKEAGA
+286 HSENSKEVKEAGA

-326 KDLQTTQQIK
+326 KNLQTAQQTK
-336 ADLQKKSQEAEDSK
+336 ADLQRKSQEAEDSK

-371 TSAQEHERYKVSLDR
+371 TSAQEHERYKASLDR

-411 VQRFNAELEQLELD
+411 VQRFDAELEQLELD
-425 GSKTEWEEIVRVVK
+425 GSRAEWEEIVRVVK

-499 SEEFKELNRAEQDME
+499 SEEFKELNRVEQDME

-599 SEAAMGVGIETM
+599 TEAAMGVGIETM

-819 GASSEQFGK
+819 GASTEQFGK

-852 NNQAIKIAVDMLT
+852 NNQAIKIAVDILT
-865 GLLNIVNDLTG
+865 SLLNIVNDLTG
-876 ALGDGIGVILKL
+876 ALGDGIGAILKL

-912 NDISTLQALGMEY
+912 NNISTLQALSTEY
-925 TNLGKAATETWEKM
+925 TNLGKAATETWKKM
-939 KANKIGNW
+939 QANQTVNLG
-947 TSGISAMIGLV
+947 SGVAGLIALV
-958 AKLTAEVG
+958 AKLGAEVSDQVG
-966 KQAGWNKQWTNSLE
+966 LNDQWASSFEVVASAAGTL
-980 TVATAASTAA
+980 A
-990 VAIQFLNMVGL
+990 VALQFLNMLGL
-1001 SNPYFAI
+1001 ANPYVAI
-1008 ATAIAALG
+1008 ATAILAIG
-1016 YAIYKITSDISHAK
+1016 YAAVKIVSDVNHAN
-1030 SIEGQIEA
+1030 SIEGRLEEARDCAEA
-1038 AEEQTRAAE
+1038 AK
-1047 SAANDAREAYMN
+1047 SAAQEANEAYN
-1059 LFNMGNSYTD
+1059 TLLTKGDQYNETQKRLQELTKG
-1069 TQERLAELTE
+1069 TQE
-1079 GTEEYTR
+1079 YTQ
-1086 ALIDANNQ
+1086 ALIDNNNV
-1094 VLAMIEAYPG
+1094 VLGMVDAYPG
-1104 LQKYLRMTNGVLSFD
+1104 LRKYLKMEDGVLSFD
-1119 ESGYQQYLADL
+1119 EIGYAQYSKDL
-1130 ESGTVKTQ
+1130 EGGVEKTQ
-1138 TATIAARASEA
+1138 IATLMGEARVAELELAEVAQGFGENFSRFWTNWEMTDGQAAVYDDFLKKNPAGISLEDYIASNPQGFYNIEDLIDGFFDFNEVDPEAGASKRFKRSIINAWAQVPEEEKYIPGLDEARATSENLNYQVASAVVDKYVGGEDEGFNDVVA
-1149 QLRYKEKQQEIGIDF
+1149 QIIANKINVDKDTAAKVAEYEKKSEDDLIDLY
-1164 TNWISNESNHS
+1164 
-1175 VEDLDKIFEFF
+1175 EDIFLSDFELVKSSFMDGDKI
-1186 SYGSMGLDY
+1186 DRKK
-1195 GSSILALRLQEAGNL
+1195 LATAIADQEAIQK
-1210 EEGLAAYANQFNI
+1210 Y
-1223 PEETLQ
+1223 TQ
-1229 QFSSFITEKW
+1229 QSTST
-1239 TQSAE
+1239 AE
-1244 GQSYFNRLEESR
+1244 
-1256 YNVDSLNNQM
+1256 SLNNFLDGSTNKKGLM
-1266 ARDIVDNSIIS
+1266 AALSGQTS
-1277 DEGTESVIAKII
+1277 DLNLIDKII
-1289 ADKIAVGDEVQS
+1289 ADAITDKGEIDLNAFLEASGVNMEDITEAFGEDAE
-1301 EVDLI
+1301 LI
-1306 KDKNLEQLQ
+1306 KQQLETT
-1315 EMYKEVFGID
+1315 I
-1325 FSLVA
+1325 
-1330 DSYMTDGEVDRE
+1330 
-1342 KVINAIATERA
+1342 
-1353 RSAYANQ
+1353 
-1360 AKDLEAGIEQYF
+1360 
-1372 KANPD
+1372 
-1377 NSDAFKALLAGET
+1377 
-1390 NDGNIIDKILQMGGD
+1390 
-1405 SGELSVEKILG
+1405 
-1416 EFDIDALAEILDTDA
+1416 
-1431 ENIKTQLT
+1431 
-1439 VSLNKFAKM
+1439 NKFIKQKTLLIQGVAN
-1448 RVQLVQDLAGKLAE
+1448 KLSE
-1462 GGLQRDAALQYAN
+1462 GGLSRQDALDYAS

-1480 NATYLNEVASALQQ
+1480 NATYLNEVATALEQ
-1494 GLGEGGLTALNT
+1494 GLGDGGLAALNT
-1506 MLQEGLS
+1506 MLKEGMGDQ
-1513 EHFFANQKE
+1513 FFANKKE
-1522 ISEVINSI
+1522 IQEVIGSI

-1541 LTRAF
+1541 LIRAF
-1546 ENGSDTMKTFV
+1546 DNGSETMKTFV
-1557 NNILAIN
+1557 NNILTIN
-1564 QSTLGLSA
+1564 QAALGLGA

-1599 VDAKGITEL
+1599 VDASNIAEL

-1623 ITAEGMAKALTMLE
+1623 ITAEGMAKALTMIE
-1637 DGTLE
+1637 DGTLDFH
-1642 VNQLTDAVLASFKA
+1642 QLTDAVLASFKA
-1656 FDGLESIISSVHSK
+1656 FDGLESIISSVHTR
-1670 FEDFNTT
+1670 FNDFNTT
-1677 DRQGEIQD
+1677 DRQAEIQD
-1685 FVNSAAEQVK
+1685 FVNTAAEQVK
-1695 ESIEMGAW
+1695 ESVEMGAW
-1703 GNELTFDYLAELFG
+1703 GNELTYNYLAELFG
-1717 TDFVDAAADDL
+1717 TSFIDAAAQDL
-1728 RGAIEKYNAVLQELG
+1728 RGAITQYNEVLQEWG
-1743 TGSMSAVFE
+1743 TGSMSSLFEKLAV
-1752 RLARGKDVLG
+1752 GKTANNQAVQIED
-1762 NTIKGATGSLQEG
+1762 GSVAKIDNG
-1775 YTYTDENGKSFSMQ
+1775 YKYTNKNGQWFSIQ
-1789 EAEGMLTL
+1789 QADGSLTL
-1797 DGYQNFSS
+1797 DGYQSFNS

-1817 GMSEAGAK
+1817 GMSEAGAN

-1834 STDMREYFAKA
+1834 SNDMREYFAKA
-1845 DEQIARTEFIEALG
+1845 DEQIARTEFISALN

-1879 QVEALNA
+1879 QVKALNA

-1901 SGKLKKTEDIMS
+1901 SGRLKKTEDIMS
-1913 SVAEA
+1913 SVAKA
-1918 MAEDGRYGGLE
+1918 MAENGRYGGLE
-1929 RVVGA
+1929 SVVGA

-1987 TIQGHPITVDITP
+1987 TIQGHPITVDITL
-2000 DMSVADINAEL
+2000 DMSVEDTNAEL
-2011 QNELQR
+2011 QNELRR
-2017 QLWREQAE
+2017 QLVKEEAE
-2025 IQAQVYGELEV
+2025 IQAQVFGELNVTPELDDAAYQSV
-2036 APTLDETAYNSVQSS
+2036 LSKINTLTD
-2051 IDKLTTTRYA
+2051 TRYA
-2061 KVVVNEVWGS
+2061 TVVVNEKWGTRIQ
-2071 RVDRTSTTTTTV
+2071 RVQNSEETIV
-2083 TVPAGNSGYSST
+2083 VNEVVPQGSEAAGTG
-2095 AQKYLSDRGYISV
+2095 
-2108 ASGTKSAKGGISLLS
+2108 SAPKGLSLLG
-2123 EEGAEIVWNKE
+2123 EEGAEIVWNKD
-2134 KGYSYITGQNGPEFQ
+2134 KKYSYIVGNNGPEFQ
-2149 RLNPGD
+2149 HLNSGD
-2155 QVFNAKDTKKILKNG
+2155 QVFNAQDTKKILRNG
-2170 INPTYASHASGTF
+2170 VNPLYQSHASGIYG
-2183 QSNATSVP
+2183 SHATSVP

-2205 NASEKEED
+2205 KTSDDDED
-2213 KWENPFDKLYNLVRK
+2213 TWENPFDKLYNLVRK

-2321 ITDSDQGQRIEDYVS
+2321 LTDTDQGQRVEDYVS

-2550 KVEWLNDTN
+2550 KVEWINDTN
-2559 KIIAEALAYLDIGEK
+2559 QLIAEALAYLDIGEK

-2685 GNNGDAQTEKKPKQV
+2685 ENNGDAQTEKKPKQV

-2759 ELVLNARDTQNF
+2759 ELVLNQKDTQNF
-2771 IQLKDILASLMN
+2771 IQLKDILASLMT
-2783 GSINNTSTENN
+2783 GSHTSTENN

-2813 IEQVANKVKSLI
+2813 VEQVANKVKSLI
-2825 GDDARYRNN
+2825 NEDARYRNN
-2834 NTVSL
+2834 NAVSL

>member
-98 GLAGDKIFP
+98 GLTGDKIFP

-326 KDLQTTQQIK
+326 KNLQTVQQTK

-371 TSAQEHERYKVSLDR
+371 TSAQEHERYKASLDR

-411 VQRFNAELEQLELD
+411 VQRFDAELEQLELD
-425 GSKTEWEEIVRVVK
+425 GSKAEWEEIVRVVK

-499 SEEFKELNRAEQDME
+499 SEEFKELNRVEQDME

-599 SEAAMGVGIETM
+599 TEAAMGVGIETM

-723 EGMLTGEDGEGE
+723 EGMLSGEDAEGE

-770 ASKWNSLDLA
+770 AQKWDTLDLA
-780 TQRYIATTAAGSR
+780 TQRYIATAAAGSR

-865 GLLNIVNDLTG
+865 CLLNIVNDLTG
-876 ALGDGIGVILKL
+876 ALGDGIGAILKL

-912 NDISTLQALGMEY
+912 NNTSTLQALGTEY
-925 TNLGKAATETWEKM
+925 TNLGKAATETWKKM
-939 KANKIGNW
+939 KANQTVNLG
-947 TSGISAMIGLV
+947 SGVAGLIALV
-958 AKLTAEVG
+958 AKLGAEVSDQVG
-966 KQAGWNKQWTNSLE
+966 LNDQWASSFEVVASAAGTL
-980 TVATAASTAA
+980 A
-990 VAIQFLNMVGL
+990 VALQFLNMLGL
-1001 SNPYFAI
+1001 ANPYVAI
-1008 ATAIAALG
+1008 ATAILAIG
-1016 YAIYKITSDISHAK
+1016 YAAVKIVSDVNHAN
-1030 SIEGQIEA
+1030 SIEGRLEEARDCAEA
-1038 AEEQTRAAE
+1038 AK
-1047 SAANDAREAYMN
+1047 SAAQEANEAYN
-1059 LFNMGNSYTD
+1059 TLLTKGDQYNETQKRLQELTKG
-1069 TQERLAELTE
+1069 TQE
-1079 GTEEYTR
+1079 YTQ
-1086 ALIDANNQ
+1086 ALIDNNNV
-1094 VLAMIEAYPG
+1094 VLGMVDAYPG
-1104 LQKYLRMTNGVLSFD
+1104 LRKYLKMEDGVLSFD
-1119 ESGYQQYLADL
+1119 EIGYAQYSKDL
-1130 ESGTVKTQ
+1130 EGGVEKTQ
-1138 TATIAARASEA
+1138 IATLMGEARVAELELAEVAQGFGENFSRFWTNWEMTDGQAAVYNDFLKKNPAGISLEDYIASNPQGFYNIEDLIDGFFDFNEVDPEAGASKRFKRSIINAWAQVPEQEKYIPGLDEARATSENLNYQVASAVVDKYVGGEDEGFNDVVA
-1149 QLRYKEKQQEIGIDF
+1149 QIIANKINVDKDTAAKVAEYEKKSEDDLIDLYKDIFLSDF
-1164 TNWISNESNHS
+1164 ELVKSSFM
-1175 VEDLDKIFEFF
+1175 DGDKI
-1186 SYGSMGLDY
+1186 DRKK
-1195 GSSILALRLQEAGNL
+1195 LATAIADQEAIQK
-1210 EEGLAAYANQFNI
+1210 Y
-1223 PEETLQ
+1223 TQ
-1229 QFSSFITEKW
+1229 QSTST
-1239 TQSAE
+1239 AE
-1244 GQSYFNRLEESR
+1244 
-1256 YNVDSLNNQM
+1256 SLNNFLDGSTNKKGLM
-1266 ARDIVDNSIIS
+1266 AALSGQTS
-1277 DEGTESVIAKII
+1277 DLNLIDKII
-1289 ADKIAVGDEVQS
+1289 ADAITDKGEIDLNAFLEASGVNMEDITEAFGEDAE
-1301 EVDLI
+1301 LI
-1306 KDKNLEQLQ
+1306 KQQLETT
-1315 EMYKEVFGID
+1315 I
-1325 FSLVA
+1325 
-1330 DSYMTDGEVDRE
+1330 
-1342 KVINAIATERA
+1342 
-1353 RSAYANQ
+1353 
-1360 AKDLEAGIEQYF
+1360 
-1372 KANPD
+1372 
-1377 NSDAFKALLAGET
+1377 
-1390 NDGNIIDKILQMGGD
+1390 
-1405 SGELSVEKILG
+1405 
-1416 EFDIDALAEILDTDA
+1416 
-1431 ENIKTQLT
+1431 
-1439 VSLNKFAKM
+1439 NKFIKQKTLLIQGVAN
-1448 RVQLVQDLAGKLAE
+1448 KLSE
-1462 GGLQRDAALQYAN
+1462 GGLSRQDALDYAS

-1480 NATYLNEVASALQQ
+1480 NATYLNEVATALEQ
-1494 GLGEGGLTALNT
+1494 GLGDGGLAALNT
-1506 MLQEGLS
+1506 MLKEGMGDQ
-1513 EHFFANQKE
+1513 FFANKKE
-1522 ISEVINSI
+1522 IQEVIGSI

-1541 LTRAF
+1541 LIRAF
-1546 ENGSDTMKTFV
+1546 DNGSETMKTFV
-1557 NNILAIN
+1557 NNILTIN
-1564 QSTLGLSA
+1564 QAALGLGA

-1599 VDAKGITEL
+1599 VDASNITEL

-1623 ITAEGMAKALTMLE
+1623 ITAEGMAKALTMVE
-1637 DGTLE
+1637 DGTLDFH
-1642 VNQLTDAVLASFKA
+1642 QLTDAVLASFKA

-1670 FEDFNTT
+1670 FEDFDTT

-1695 ESIEMGAW
+1695 ESVEMGAW

-1728 RGAIEKYNAVLQELG
+1728 RGTIEKYNAVLQELG

-1752 RLARGKDVLG
+1752 RLARGEDVLG

-1775 YTYTDENGKSFSMQ
+1775 YTYTDENDKSFSMQ
-1789 EAEGMLTL
+1789 EAGGMLTL

-1805 SAEFVDFLANTA
+1805 SAEFVEFLADTA

-1845 DEQIARTEFIEALG
+1845 DEQIARTEFISALN

-1879 QVEALNA
+1879 QVKALNA
-1886 ELAEAQIRVTDFYEE
+1886 ELAEAQIRVTNFYEE

-1913 SVAEA
+1913 SVAKA
-1918 MAEDGRYGGLE
+1918 MAENGRYGGLE
-1929 RVVGA
+1929 SVVGA
-1934 AYKKVDGITQIGEN
+1934 AYKKVDGVTQIGEN

-1987 TIQGHPITVDITP
+1987 TIQGHSITVDITP
-2000 DMSVADINAEL
+2000 DMSVEDINAEL
-2011 QNELQR
+2011 QNELRR
-2017 QLWREQAE
+2017 QLIKEEAE
-2025 IQAQVYGELEV
+2025 IQAQVFRELNVTPELDDAAYQSV
-2036 APTLDETAYNSVQSS
+2036 LSKINTLTD
-2051 IDKLTTTRYA
+2051 TRYA
-2061 KVVVNEVWGS
+2061 TVVVNEKWGTRIQRVQNSEETVVVNEVAQQGS
-2071 RVDRTSTTTTTV
+2071 SA
-2083 TVPAGNSGYSST
+2083 AGTG
-2095 AQKYLSDRGYISV
+2095 
-2108 ASGTKSAKGGISLLS
+2108 SAPKGLSLLG
-2123 EEGAEIVWNKE
+2123 EEGAEIVWNKD
-2134 KGYSYITGQNGPEFQ
+2134 KKYSYIVGNNGPEFQ
-2149 RLNPGD
+2149 HLNSGD
-2155 QVFNAKDTKKILKNG
+2155 QVFNAQDTKKILRNG
-2170 INPTYASHASGTF
+2170 VNPLYQSHASGIYG
-2183 QSNATSVP
+2183 SHATSVP

-2205 NASEKEED
+2205 KTSDSDDED
-2213 KWENPFDKLYNLVRK
+2213 WENPFDKLYNLVRK

-2243 EKLLEDIGVSA
+2243 EKLLESIDTSA
-2254 NKIVAVTAEELVQ
+2254 NKIVAVSREELTQ
-2267 LERERMLQEQLIS
+2267 LERERMLQEKLQA
-2280 GRRYQIQQFQN
+2280 GRRYQIEQYQS
-2291 ENPDLT
+2291 ENADLT
-2297 GYANVVQNERGED
+2297 KYANVVQNERGED
-2310 VLRINWDLING
+2310 VLRINWDLINSV
-2321 ITDSDQGQRIEDYVS
+2321 TDTDEGGRIEDYVS
-2336 QLEEWFDDLQEA
+2336 QLEEWFDSLEEA
-2348 EDALWDIEDT
+2348 EDALWDIEDAVE
-2358 IDEIKERGKDQY
+2358 EIKERGEEEY
-2370 FELEDMIKDALTQS
+2370 FEMEDAIKEALTQV
-2384 YQEQIDTLTEINN
+2384 YQDEIDKLSEINK
-2397 SINDTNASL
+2397 SINDTNSSL
-2406 LDAIQKSV
+2406 LDAMQKTL
-2414 DKQRQDRENERTED
+2414 DKQRQNRDNQRIED
-2428 ELAEKQRRLMYLQ
+2428 DLAEKQRRLLYLQ

-2449 MEILRLQ
+2449 MEILQLQ
-2456 DEIAQG
+2456 KEIEEG

-2468 TLIDQKISELQDQND
+2468 TLIDQKITELQEQND
-2483 AAAEQRDKQITL
+2483 EAAKQREQQIIL
-2495 AQAQLDHYIET
+2495 LQSQLDHYIET
-2506 GRIWQEVQAL
+2506 GRIWNDVYAL
-2516 MDEGLDKDNGLIR
+2516 MGEGLNKDTGLVR
-2529 GTRLETIL
+2529 GSRLEEIL
-2537 KNAANF
+2537 KSAEGY
-2543 KGLSDLA
+2543 KGMSEIA
-2550 KVEWLNDTN
+2550 KMEWMNDTN
-2559 KIIAEALAYLDIGEK
+2559 NMIAQALAYLEIGRRLEDIGTQAGSQIEFTTSDGRV
-2574 LDEIIGKIDAP
+2574 LTGTVNDDGSVTASDGQTYNNVFQGYDGKYYAGENIADTEEP
-2585 TVEGPASGGTMGPP
+2585 VVESAGA
-2599 SSGGSGGSGGSGS
+2599 GSGGF
-2612 SGGGGGSGGSGG
+2612 GGGSSSKNNPYGKASSSGDYYYANSRKTTWGGDDVRAIQWALQDMGYDP
-2624 SGTITVTYGN
+2624 GTIDGGYGYS
-2634 GNKVT
+2634 T
-2639 YDKNA
+2639 WNA
-2644 PNLDSIIAYWESQ
+2644 VMRFQRAVGITAD
-2657 WGKSDYNGGTPTP
+2657 GDYGPRTKEQMRLKG
-2670 PSNNGNSNGT
+2670 
-2680 GSSNT
+2680 
-2685 GNNGDAQTEKKPKQV
+2685 
-2700 VVTYGNGKVV
+2700 
-2710 TYNYPEPTST
+2710 
-2720 VAYWE
+2720 
-2725 GQWGKV
+2725 
-2731 KNRVYKYKQGGLADF
+2731 YKTGGLADF

-2759 ELVLNARDTQNF
+2759 ELVLNAKDTQNF
-2771 IQLKDILASLMN
+2771 IQLKDILASVLEH
-2783 GSINNTSTENN
+2783 GSASNTSAENN

-2813 IEQVANKVKSLI
+2813 VEQVANKVKSMI
-2825 GDDARYRNN
+2825 GENARYRNN

-2839 KR
+2839 AR

>member
-326 KDLQTTQQIK
+326 KDLQTAQQIK

-371 TSAQEHERYKVSLDR
+371 TSAQEHEKYKASLDR
-386 TESALEDQKTKVET
+386 SESALEDQKTKVET

-425 GSKTEWEEIVRVVK
+425 GSKAEWEEIVRVVK

-599 SEAAMGVGIETM
+599 TEAAMGVGIETM

-723 EGMLTGEDGEGE
+723 EGMLSGEDAEGE

-876 ALGDGIGVILKL
+876 ALGNGISAILKL

-912 NDISTLQALGMEY
+912 NDISTLQALSMEY
-925 TNLGKAATETWEKM
+925 TNLGKAATETWKKM
-939 KANKIGNW
+939 KANQTVNLG
-947 TSGISAMIGLV
+947 SGVAGLIALV
-958 AKLTAEVG
+958 AKLGAEVSDQVG
-966 KQAGWNKQWTNSLE
+966 LNDQWASSFEVVASAAGTL
-980 TVATAASTAA
+980 A
-990 VAIQFLNMVGL
+990 VALQFLNMLGL
-1001 SNPYFAI
+1001 ANPYV
-1008 ATAIAALG
+1008 AIAAAILAIG
-1016 YAIYKITSDISHAK
+1016 YAAVKIVSDVNHAN
-1030 SIEGQIEA
+1030 SIEGRLEEARDCAEA
-1038 AEEQTRAAE
+1038 AK
-1047 SAANDAREAYMN
+1047 SAAQEANEAYN
-1059 LFNMGNSYTD
+1059 TLLTKGDQYNETQKRLQELTKG
-1069 TQERLAELTE
+1069 TQE
-1079 GTEEYTR
+1079 YTQ
-1086 ALIDANNQ
+1086 ALIDNNNV
-1094 VLAMIEAYPG
+1094 VLGMVDAYPG
-1104 LQKYLRMTNGVLSFD
+1104 LRKYLKMEDGVLSFD
-1119 ESGYQQYLADL
+1119 EIGYAQYSKDL
-1130 ESGTVKTQ
+1130 EGGVEKTQ
-1138 TATIAARASEA
+1138 IATLMGEARVAELELAEVAQGFGENFSRFWTNWEMTDGQAAVYDDFLKKNPVGISLEDYIASNPQGFYNIEDLIDGFFDFNEVDPEAGASKRFKRSIISAWAQVPEEEKYIPGLDEARATSENLNYQVASAVVDKYVGGEDEGFNDVVA
-1149 QLRYKEKQQEIGIDF
+1149 QIIANKINVDKDTAEKVAKYEKKSEDDLIDLY
-1164 TNWISNESNHS
+1164 
-1175 VEDLDKIFEFF
+1175 EDIFLSDFELVKSSFMDGDKI
-1186 SYGSMGLDY
+1186 DRKK
-1195 GSSILALRLQEAGNL
+1195 LATAIADQEAIQK
-1210 EEGLAAYANQFNI
+1210 Y
-1223 PEETLQ
+1223 TQ
-1229 QFSSFITEKW
+1229 QSTST
-1239 TQSAE
+1239 AE
-1244 GQSYFNRLEESR
+1244 
-1256 YNVDSLNNQM
+1256 SLNNFLDGSTNKKGLM
-1266 ARDIVDNSIIS
+1266 AALSGQTS
-1277 DEGTESVIAKII
+1277 DLNLIDKII
-1289 ADKIAVGDEVQS
+1289 ADAITDKGEIDLNAFLEASGVNMEDITEAFGEDAE
-1301 EVDLI
+1301 LI
-1306 KDKNLEQLQ
+1306 KQQLETT
-1315 EMYKEVFGID
+1315 I
-1325 FSLVA
+1325 
-1330 DSYMTDGEVDRE
+1330 
-1342 KVINAIATERA
+1342 
-1353 RSAYANQ
+1353 
-1360 AKDLEAGIEQYF
+1360 
-1372 KANPD
+1372 
-1377 NSDAFKALLAGET
+1377 
-1390 NDGNIIDKILQMGGD
+1390 
-1405 SGELSVEKILG
+1405 
-1416 EFDIDALAEILDTDA
+1416 
-1431 ENIKTQLT
+1431 
-1439 VSLNKFAKM
+1439 NKFIKQKTLLIQGVAN
-1448 RVQLVQDLAGKLAE
+1448 KLSE
-1462 GGLQRDAALQYAN
+1462 GGLSRQDALDYAS

-1480 NATYLNEVASALQQ
+1480 NATYLNEVATALEQ
-1494 GLGEGGLTALNT
+1494 GLGDGGLAALNT
-1506 MLQEGLS
+1506 MLKEGMGDQ
-1513 EHFFANQKE
+1513 FFANKKE
-1522 ISEVINSI
+1522 IQEVIGSI

-1541 LTRAF
+1541 LIRAF
-1546 ENGSDTMKTFV
+1546 DNSSETMKTFV
-1557 NNILAIN
+1557 NNILTIN
-1564 QSTLGLSA
+1564 QAALGLGA

-1599 VDAKGITEL
+1599 VDASNITEL

-1623 ITAEGMAKALTMLE
+1623 ITAEGMAKALTMIE
-1637 DGTLE
+1637 DGTLDFH
-1642 VNQLTDAVLASFKA
+1642 QLTDAVLASFKA

-1670 FEDFNTT
+1670 FEDFDTT

-1695 ESIEMGAW
+1695 ESVEMGAW

-1728 RGAIEKYNAVLQELG
+1728 RGTIEKYNAVLQELG

-1752 RLARGKDVLG
+1752 RLARGEDVLG
-1762 NTIKGATGSLQEG
+1762 NTIKNANGSLQEG

-1789 EAEGMLTL
+1789 EAGDILTL

-1805 SAEFVDFLANTA
+1805 SAEFVEFLADTA

-1845 DEQIARTEFIEALG
+1845 DEQIARTEFISALN

-1879 QVEALNA
+1879 QVKALNA

-1918 MAEDGRYGGLE
+1918 MAENGRYGGLE

-1934 AYKKVDGITQIGEN
+1934 AYKKVDGVTQIGEN

-1987 TIQGHPITVDITP
+1987 TIQGHSITVDITP
-2000 DMSVADINAEL
+2000 DMSVEDINAEL
-2011 QNELQR
+2011 QNELRR
-2017 QLWREQAE
+2017 QLIKEEAE
-2025 IQAQVYGELEV
+2025 IQAQVFGELSVTPELDDAAYQSV
-2036 APTLDETAYNSVQSS
+2036 LSKINTLTD
-2051 IDKLTTTRYA
+2051 TRYA
-2061 KVVVNEVWGS
+2061 TVVVNEKWGTRIQRVQNSEETVVVNEVAPQGS
-2071 RVDRTSTTTTTV
+2071 QAAGTRSA
-2083 TVPAGNSGYSST
+2083 PAG
-2095 AQKYLSDRGYISV
+2095 L
-2108 ASGTKSAKGGISLLS
+2108 SLLG
-2123 EEGAEIVWNKE
+2123 EEGAEIVWNKD
-2134 KGYSYITGQNGPEFQ
+2134 KKYSYIVGNNGPEFQ
-2149 RLNPGD
+2149 HLNSGD
-2155 QVFNAKDTKKILKNG
+2155 QVFNAQDTKKILRNG
-2170 INPTYASHASGTF
+2170 VNPLYQSHASGIYG
-2183 QSNATSVP
+2183 SHATSVP

-2197 PISGGSGG
+2197 PVSGGKTSDDD
-2205 NASEKEED
+2205 EET
-2213 KWENPFDKLYNLVRK
+2213 WENPFDKLYNLVRK

-2243 EKLLEDIGVSA
+2243 EKLLKSIDVSA
-2254 NKIVAVTAEELVQ
+2254 NAIVKVSREELAQ
-2267 LERERMLQEQLIS
+2267 LDRERAFQESLVR
-2280 GRRYQIQQFQN
+2280 GRRQQINQYQS
-2291 ENPDLT
+2291 ENADLT
-2297 GYANVVQNERGED
+2297 KYANVVKNDRGED
-2310 VLRINWDLING
+2310 VLRINWDLINSV
-2321 ITDSDQGQRIEDYVS
+2321 TDTDEGERIEEYVS
-2336 QLEEWFDDLQEA
+2336 QLEEWFDSLEEA
-2348 EDALWDIEDT
+2348 EDALWDIEDAVE
-2358 IDEIKERGKDQY
+2358 EIKERGEEEY
-2370 FELEDMIKDALTQS
+2370 FDMEDTIKEALTQS
-2384 YQEQIDTLTEINN
+2384 YQDEIDKLSQINE
-2397 SINDTNASL
+2397 SINETNSSL
-2406 LDAIQKSV
+2406 LDAIQKTI
-2414 DKQRQDRENERTED
+2414 DKQRQDRDNQRTED
-2428 ELAEKQRRLMYLQ
+2428 DLAEKQRRLLYLQ

-2456 DEIAQG
+2456 EEIAQG

-2483 AAAEQRDKQITL
+2483 EAAKQRDQQITI
-2495 AQAQLDHYIET
+2495 AQSQLDHYIET
-2506 GRIWQEVQAL
+2506 GRIWQEVYSL
-2516 MDEGLDKDNGLIR
+2516 MDDGLDKDAGLVR
-2529 GTRLETIL
+2529 GSRLEEIL
-2537 KNAANF
+2537 KNSDNF
-2543 KGLSDLA
+2543 TGMSEIA
-2550 KVEWLNDTN
+2550 KMEWLNDTN
-2559 KIIAEALAYLDIGEK
+2559 NMIAQALAYLEIGRQLEDIGAEAGSQIEFTTADGRVLTGIINSDGSVTTSDGSTYNNVYQGYDGKYYAGENITGDKKPPSVEK
-2574 LDEIIGKIDAP
+2574 PSSSTSSSSKTDITTKKNNPYGVASEQGNY
-2585 TVEGPASGGTMGPP
+2585 TASGGTMW
-2599 SSGGSGGSGGSGS
+2599 SSGVKAIQWALNDMGYNA
-2612 SGGGGGSGGSGG
+2612 
-2624 SGTITVTYGN
+2624 GTIDGGYG
-2634 GNKVT
+2634 
-2639 YDKNA
+2639 
-2644 PNLDSIIAYWESQ
+2644 SQ
-2657 WGKSDYNGGTPTP
+2657 TAAAVRRFQSDEGIQVDGDY
-2670 PSNNGNSNGT
+2670 
-2680 GSSNT
+2680 GS
-2685 GNNGDAQTEKKPKQV
+2685 QTREKMRLR
-2700 VVTYGNGKVV
+2700 G
-2710 TYNYPEPTST
+2710 
-2720 VAYWE
+2720 
-2725 GQWGKV
+2725 
-2731 KNRVYKYKQGGLADF
+2731 YKTGGLADF

-2759 ELVLNARDTQNF
+2759 ELVLNQRDTQNF
-2771 IQLKDILASLMN
+2771 IQLKDILASLMT
-2783 GSINNTSTENN
+2783 GSHTSTENN

-2813 IEQVANKVKSLI
+2813 VEQVANKIKSLI
-2825 GDDARYRNN
+2825 NEDARYRNN
-2834 NTVSL
+2834 NAVSL